1 MKLLDTNIVMYAVG
15 KPHVYKAPCQAILQK
30 ALNNTEVFNIDAEL
44 CQELLYVYG
53 RRGEME
59 TGFKTVDA
67 LLRLFPNLFVI
78 DSDVILE
85 TTRLMHKYPK
95 LVARDAIHAAVSI
108 AYDLEGI
115 ISVDKV
121 FEGIKGLKRFKIS

>member
-1 MKLLDTNIVMYAVG
+1 MKLLDTNIIMYAAG
-15 KPHVYKAPCQAILQK
+15 MPHVYKAPCQAILQK
-30 ALNNTEVFNIDAEL
+30 ALNNAEVFNIDAEL
-44 CQELLYVYG
+44 CQELLYVYS
-53 RRGEME
+53 RRGERD

-67 LLRLFPNLFVI
+67 LLRLFPNLLVI

-95 LVARDAIHAAVSI
+95 LVARDAIHAAVATI
-108 AYDLEGI
+108 YDLEGI

-121 FEGIKGLKRFKIS
+121 FDEIKGLKRFEP

>member
-1 MKLLDTNIVMYAVG
+1 MKLLDANIVMYAVG

-67 LLRLFPNLFVI
+67 LLSLFPNLFVI

-95 LVARDAIHAAVSI
+95 LVARDAIHAAVAI

-121 FEGIKGLKRFKIS
+121 FEGIKGLKRFEP